1 MITNN
6 QKPITKNQN
15 LKNGYT
21 LVELLAVT
29 GIIVAI
35 SGLIAGILYSSL
47 RGGNKSKV
55 TNDVSQNGNYA
66 LSVISGTILDARA
79 VTKIGGT
86 AISNCTLTPTGT
98 SIEFQRQNGS
108 LIEFLCD
115 IQTNSI
121 ASTSG
126 QTTTYLIDNNSVK
139 VDPATC
145 SFTCKQANSDPYA
158 SPIVDIV
165 FTVSQRQTTSAFE
178 NVAASTFNTSVT
190 MRNYNPR

>member
-1 MITNN
+1 
-6 QKPITKNQN
+6 
-15 LKNGYT
+15 
-21 LVELLAVT
+21 VELLAVT
-29 GIIVAI
+29 GIIVVI

-66 LSVISGTILDARA
+66 LSVISGTILDAKS
-79 VTKIGGT
+79 VTKIGGVS
-86 AISNCTLTPTGT
+86 ISDCTLTPKGT
-98 SIEFQRQNGS
+98 SIELQQQNGA
-108 LIEFLCD
+108 LISFLCD
-115 IQTNSI
+115 DQANSI

-139 VDPATC
+139 VDPSSC

-158 SPIVDIV
+158 SPIIDIV
-165 FTVSQRQTTSAFE
+165 FTVSQKQTTSAFE
-178 NVAASTFNTSVT
+178 NVGTATFNTSVA

>member
-1 MITNN
+1 M
-6 QKPITKNQN
+6 
-15 LKNGYT
+15 
-21 LVELLAVT
+21 ELLAVT
-29 GIIVAI
+29 AIIVAI
-35 SGLIAGILYSSL
+35 SSLIAGILYSSL

-79 VTKIGGT
+79 VTKIGGS
-86 AISNCTLTPTGT
+86 AISNCTLTPNGT
-98 SIEFQRQNGS
+98 SIELQRQDGS
-108 LIEFLCD
+108 LISFLCD
-115 IQTNSI
+115 SQTNSI

-145 SFTCKQANSDPYA
+145 SFTCKQSNSDPYA
-158 SPIVDIV
+158 SPIIDIV
-165 FTVSQRQTTSAFE
+165 FTVSQKQTTSAFE
-178 NVAASTFNTSVT
+178 NVGTSTFNTSVT